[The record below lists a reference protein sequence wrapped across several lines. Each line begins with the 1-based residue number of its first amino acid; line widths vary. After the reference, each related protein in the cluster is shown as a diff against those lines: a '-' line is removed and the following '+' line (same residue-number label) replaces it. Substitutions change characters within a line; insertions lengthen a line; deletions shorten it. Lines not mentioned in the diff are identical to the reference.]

1 MSSQPSLAY
10 EPGSDMTDR
19 LPWTS
24 KIVTIPAP
32 ADRVLALLTDLDGGR
47 GWLPRCA
54 TLEGTSAGPFA
65 RGTQWREA
73 RRIAGIEVRR
83 RMTVD
88 AHTSSGFLA
97 SGPVDNGP
105 VYSLRYS
112 VHAQSAG
119 SCSVMASLQPHT
131 GATGGRRGL
140 QRLRPWFLRPEQIFC
155 WLLRSDLIALAQA
168 ATTTAEQEHRR

>member
-1 MSSQPSLAY
+1 MCSQHPLAD
-10 EPGSDMTDR
+10 EAGPDMTDH

-24 KIVTIPAP
+24 KILTIPAT
-32 ADRVLALLTDLDGGR
+32 ADRVLALLTDLDGASR
-47 GWLPRCA
+47 WLPRSA
-54 TLEGTSAGPFA
+54 TLEGTSVGPFA

-73 RRIAGIEVRR
+73 RRIAGTEVRR

-88 AHTSSGFLA
+88 AHTSSGFVA
-97 SGPVDNGP
+97 SGPVDDGT

-131 GATGGRRGL
+131 GAAGGRRGV

-168 ATTTAEQEHRR
+168 ATTTAEEEHRR